1 MFLVL
6 PLTPLMLL
14 NPRDYRNALLPAYGC
29 VKLGKLLGVEFEL
42 RGLENLDK
50 QKGAVVLINH
60 QSALDL
66 IGNIAS
72 LANSVNLT
80 NKFFSVLA
88 MLWPVL
94 GRSTVVA
101 KKEVFYLLPFGI
113 PCWLWGTLFI
123 KRTDRKNAKNVI
135 NKEAK
140 AIQFKQVTQYMFCI

>member
-14 NPRDYRNALLPAYGC
+14 RPRDYRNALLPAYGC

-66 IGNIAS
+66 IG
-72 LANSVNLT
+72 
-80 NKFFSVLA
+80 
-88 MLWPVL
+88 
-94 GRSTVVA
+94 
-101 KKEVFYLLPFGI
+101 
-113 PCWLWGTLFI
+113 
-123 KRTDRKNAKNVI
+123 KNVI
-135 NKEAK
+135 
-140 AIQFKQVTQYMFCI
+140 IQ